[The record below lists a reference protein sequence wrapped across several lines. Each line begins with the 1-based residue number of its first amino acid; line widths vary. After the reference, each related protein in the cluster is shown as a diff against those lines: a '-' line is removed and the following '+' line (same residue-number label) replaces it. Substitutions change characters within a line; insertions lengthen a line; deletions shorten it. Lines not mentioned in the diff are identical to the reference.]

1 MIVLSRLTDFSS
13 SPKGKWIVIAIWVV
27 LAAVVIPLSPTL
39 ADVTDNSSA
48 NFLPDGTEST
58 QVQQLVDER
67 FPSSTTPAIVVFRSD
82 DGLSDD
88 ERAIADE
95 VGRWAQSEEAPE
107 PIDPDQMVSIFTVPQ
122 AAASLVSEDG
132 TTMTMVIGIEGDP
145 NSESFLDAVEA
156 IREQVSDPP
165 AGTEIAVSGPGGL
178 ILDLIS
184 VFETIDVFLTLVTAG
199 LVLVLLVVI
208 YRSPVIALVPLVAV
222 GWVFSMTGAVAA
234 AAAQQFDLLVNG
246 QAQGIATVLLFG
258 AGTDYCLFIAS
269 RYREELTRIKDKHEA
284 MRVTMRAIGE
294 SIASSAGTV
303 LVATL
308 ILSFAVLLRSTA
320 ALGPLL
326 SIAIGLM
333 LIAGLTLV
341 PAIVTV
347 LGRFAFWPL
356 GPRYKEPA
364 SRDERHDAGGGL
376 WGTAARIVTGRPVA
390 LLVASVAVFGIFS
403 LGLLQYRVTYDSI
416 SSLPVGAESREGF
429 EWLRDSFP
437 AGESEPIEVYVA
449 LDRGVSVYD
458 QLDEIDA
465 MTVELGAFDGVASVD
480 SITSPLGSTGPI
492 DREQVAEA
500 VATVPEEVRQ
510 AIDAGDEGELER
522 GAGGNGPRL
531 AQAIGVYASTRPF
544 VSQDNGV
551 ARFNVIL
558 ESSPYAIE
566 QIEEIGPFREYAR
579 DVAVETG
586 LEGEV
591 LVGGATAVN
600 YDTKQAND
608 QDTRFIVPFILVAIG
623 AILALLLRS
632 LIAPLYL
639 LGIIAVSYVA
649 TLGLTTWLFLNVF
662 EYDGVGS
669 AVPLYLFV
677 FLVALGVDYNIY
689 LMARIREEVERHSLH
704 DGVQVALS
712 RTGGV
717 ITSAGII
724 LAGTFGALMTLPLRD
739 LFQLGFAVAIGVL
752 LDTFIVRT
760 IMVPAIVVLLGRWNW
775 WPGRRFRQT

>member
-1 MIVLSRLTDFSS
+1 MLSRITDFSS
-13 SPKGKWIVIAIWVV
+13 SPRGKWIVIALWVV
-27 LAAVVIPLSPTL
+27 LAALVIPLSPTL

-48 NFLPDGTEST
+48 NFLPEGAETT
-58 QVQQLVDER
+58 RVQELVDER
-67 FPSSTTPAIVVFRSD
+67 FPSSTTPAIVVFLSE

-88 ERAIADE
+88 ERAIADDL
-95 VGRWAQSEEAPE
+95 GQWALSQDAPE
-107 PIDPDQMVSIFTVPQ
+107 GIDPSQVVSIYTAPQ
-122 AAASLVSEDG
+122 AAEGLVSDDG
-132 TTMTMVIGIEGDP
+132 TTMTMVIGIGGDP
-145 NSESFLDAVEA
+145 NGDPFLEAVEA
-156 IREQVSDPP
+156 IREQVADPP
-165 AGTEIAVSGPGGL
+165 SGVDIAVSGPGGL

-199 LVLVLLVVI
+199 LVLVLLIVI
-208 YRSPVIALVPLVAV
+208 YRSPVIALVPLVSV
-222 GWVFSMTGAVAA
+222 GWVFALTGAVAA
-234 AAAQQFDLLVNG
+234 ASAQQFDLLVNG

-269 RYREELTRIKDKHEA
+269 RFREELKRIEDKHEA
-284 MRVTMRAIGE
+284 MRATMRAVGE
-294 SIASSAGTV
+294 AIASSAGTV
-303 LVATL
+303 LVATF
-308 ILSFAVLLRSTA
+308 ILSFAVLRSTA

-356 GPRYKEPA
+356 QPKYETSA
-364 SRDERHDAGGGL
+364 TQDDRHEAGGGL
-376 WGTAARIVTGRPVA
+376 WGTTARLVTGRPITF
-390 LLVASVAVFGIFS
+390 LIASVAVFAIFS
-403 LGLLQYRVTYDSI
+403 LGLFQYRVTYDSI
-416 SSLPVGAESREGF
+416 SLLPVGAESREGF

-437 AGESEPIEVYVA
+437 AGESDPVEVYVA
-449 LDRGVSVYD
+449 FYGSVNVYD
-458 QLDEIDA
+458 RLDEIEA
-465 MTVELGAFDGVASVD
+465 MTTELGAYDGVASVE
-480 SITSPLGSTGPI
+480 SATAPLGAEGPI
-492 DREQVAEA
+492 GRDQVIAA
-500 VATVPEEVRQ
+500 VRAVPEEARQ
-510 AIDAGDEGELER
+510 AIDAGETG
-522 GAGGNGPRL
+522 GAGSGGEGADPEL
-531 AQAIGVYASTRPF
+531 AQAIGIYSSTRQF
-544 VSQDNGV
+544 VSQDNGI
-551 ARFNVIL
+551 ARFDVIL

-566 QIEEIGPFREYAR
+566 QIDEIGDFREYAR
-579 DVAVETG
+579 GAAIDTG

-591 LVGGATAVN
+591 LVGGTTAVS
-600 YDTKQAND
+600 YDTRQAND
-608 QDTRFIVPFILVAIG
+608 GDTLFIVPLILLAIG

-639 LGIIAVSYVA
+639 LGTIVLSYTA
-649 TLGLTTWLFLNVF
+649 TLGLTTWFFVNVF
-662 EYDGVGS
+662 GYDGVGS

-677 FLVALGVDYNIY
+677 FLAALGVDYNIY
-689 LMARIREEVERHSLH
+689 LMARIREETEGLNLH

-752 LDTFIVRT
+752 LDTFVVRT

-775 WPGRRFRQT
+775 WPGRRFRQS